1 MSPGPD
7 TSREASPGA
16 GAPGAPAQDL
26 ARVTLEERD
35 GVTVAAISGEVD
47 ISNATIVSRTLT
59 GLPNLAHGLVVDLSA
74 VEYLDSTGISL
85 LHELAVRLR
94 QRSQRLIVVCP
105 AQSPPRRVLQLTA
118 LHSSVTILDELLPA
132 IQALRDSA
140 DDLPPDR

>member
-1 MSPGPD
+1 VTPGPD
-7 TSREASPGA
+7 TGREPPA
-16 GAPGAPAQDL
+16 GPGAPAGAAQDL
-26 ARVTLEERD
+26 ARVILEDRD

-47 ISNATIVSRTLT
+47 ISNAAMVSRTLT

-105 AQSPPRRVLQLTA
+105 AQAPPRRVLELTA
-118 LHSSVTILDELLPA
+118 LHSTVTILDDLPPA

-140 DDLPPDR
+140 QDLPPHG